1 MSSRNKN
8 ILLYKSNCQLS
19 CKFMEIA
26 NNFGILK
33 IFNLVC
39 IDGNEKKFRDEK
51 GLKCT
56 PTILLVEQKIKFE
69 GNGCLEWL
77 KKIIS
82 SQINTNNQ
90 QQNETII
97 PNMGGGYTSMQNNYG
112 MNNNM
117 NNGNNENNNDKF
129 ISRNNIV
136 RRGGNNNE
144 NQPQLNSNN
153 RKNRN
158 IIENTNDA
166 PKVKQIND
174 QLIGYIGD
182 EMGGFSDGYAYLVC
196 DNPMPKS
203 FLAPSSDFQIY
214 TAPENGKIDKQ
225 KQTMFI
231 NNLKDEREKNKEF
244 IKNSFEKQI
253 KDLSDG
259 KANHKWL
266 DEKN

>member
-56 PTILLVEQKIKFE
+56 PTILLIEQKIKFE

-82 SQINTNNQ
+82 SHTNTNNS

-97 PNMGGGYTSMQNNYG
+97 PNMGGGYTSMKHNYG
-112 MNNNM
+112 NNG
-117 NNGNNENNNDKF
+117 NNGNNEKF
-129 ISRNNIV
+129 IPRNNVV
-136 RRGGNNNE
+136 RRGENNNE
-144 NQPQLNSNN
+144 NQPEISLSN
-153 RKNRN
+153 RKNKN
-158 IIENTNDA
+158 IIENTNDE

-203 FLAPSSDFQIY
+203 FLAPTSDFQIY

-231 NNLKDEREKNKEF
+231 NNLKDERDKNKEF

-253 KDLSDG
+253 KDLSNG